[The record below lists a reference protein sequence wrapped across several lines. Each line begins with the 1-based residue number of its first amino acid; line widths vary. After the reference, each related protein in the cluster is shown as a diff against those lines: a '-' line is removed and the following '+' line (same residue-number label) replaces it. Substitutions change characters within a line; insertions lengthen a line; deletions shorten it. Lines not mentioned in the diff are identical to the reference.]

1 MEENAMK
8 HMIRGMAAT
17 LLLMSALPV
26 WAEEGHEHGGQEHA
40 HGKGMQEVAITG
52 ELVDS
57 LCYVGMAAKG
67 AGHKQCAIDC
77 AKAGIPISMLEDG
90 TGKLYTVLPKE
101 DKTGYPASVI
111 NKMGETVTL
120 KGDLYE
126 NGGQRYVTIESVE

>member
-1 MEENAMK
+1 MK
-8 HMIRGMAAT
+8 HVMRGIAAAM
-17 LLLMSALPV
+17 LLLSPV
-26 WAEEGHEHGGQEHA
+26 LAWAQGKHEHDHA
-40 HGKGMQEVAITG
+40 HGMGVQAITIKG

-57 LCYVGMAAKG
+57 LCYVAMAAKG

-111 NKMGETVTL
+111 ARMGETVTL
-120 KGDLYE
+120 TGDLYE
-126 NGGQRYVTIESVE
+126 QGGNRYVTVESVE

>member
-1 MEENAMK
+1 MK
-8 HMIRGMAAT
+8 HVIRGMVAT
-17 LLLMSALPV
+17 MLFMSPVSV
-26 WAEEGHEHGGQEHA
+26 WAAEEHEHDHA
-40 HGKGMQEVAITG
+40 HGKGVQEVAIKG

-57 LCYVGMAAKG
+57 LCYVAMASKG
-67 AGHKQCAIDC
+67 TGHKQCAIDC
-77 AKAGIPISMLEDG
+77 AKAGIPISILEDG

-126 NGGQRYVTIESVE
+126 NGGQRYVTVESVE

>member
-1 MEENAMK
+1 MK
-8 HMIRGMAAT
+8 HVVGGIVVAM
-17 LLLMSALPV
+17 LLMSPVSV
-26 WAEEGHEHGGQEHA
+26 WAQGEHEHDHA
-40 HGKGMQEVAITG
+40 HEMGVQEITIKG

-57 LCYVGMAAKG
+57 LCYIAMAAKG

-77 AKAGIPISMLEDG
+77 AKAGIPISILENG
-90 TGKLYTVLPKE
+90 TGKLYTVLPKK

-126 NGGQRYVTIESVE
+126 QGGNRYVTVESVD

>member
-1 MEENAMK
+1 MK
-8 HMIRGMAAT
+8 HMIRGIVAT
-17 LLLMSALPV
+17 LLLMGPVSV
-26 WAEEGHEHGGQEHA
+26 WAQGEHEHDHA
-40 HGKGMQEVAITG
+40 HGKGVQAIIIKG

-57 LCYVGMAAKG
+57 LCYVAMAAKG
-67 AGHKQCAIDC
+67 PGHKQCAIDC

-126 NGGQRYVTIESVE
+126 NGGQRYVTVESVE

>member
-1 MEENAMK
+1 MK
-8 HMIRGMAAT
+8 RMIRGMVVT
-17 LLLMSALPV
+17 MLLMSPAAV
-26 WAEEGHEHGGQEHA
+26 WAQGEHEHG
-40 HGKGMQEVAITG
+40 KGAQEVTIKG

-57 LCYVGMAAKG
+57 LCYVAMAAKG
-67 AGHKQCAIDC
+67 PGHKQCAMDC

-111 NKMGETVTL
+111 KKMGETVTL

-126 NGGQRYVTIESVE
+126 NGGNRYVTVESVE

>member
-1 MEENAMK
+1 MK
-8 HMIRGMAAT
+8 NMIRGMVAT
-17 LLLMSALPV
+17 LLLMSPVSV
-26 WAEEGHEHGGQEHA
+26 WAQGEHGHDHA
-40 HGKGMQEVAITG
+40 HEMGVQEITIQG

-57 LCYVGMAAKG
+57 LCYVAMASKG
-67 AGHKQCAIDC
+67 PGHKQCAIDC

-111 NKMGETVTL
+111 NRMGETVTL

-126 NGGQRYVTIESVE
+126 NGGNRYVTVESVE

>member
-1 MEENAMK
+1 MKGRVRGIVAM
-8 HMIRGMAAT
+8 A
-17 LLLMSALPV
+17 LLVSVGPV
-26 WAEEGHEHGGQEHA
+26 WGQGEHEHDHA
-40 HGKGMQEVAITG
+40 HGKGVQEIAIKG

-67 AGHKQCAIDC
+67 PGHKQCAMDC

-101 DKTGYPASVI
+101 DKTGYPESVI
-111 NKMGETVTL
+111 KRMGETVTL

-126 NGGQRYVTIESVE
+126 NGGQRYVTVESVE

>member
-1 MEENAMK
+1 MK
-8 HMIRGMAAT
+8 GIVRGMVAMV
-17 LLLMSALPV
+17 LLVSAGPV
-26 WAEEGHEHGGQEHA
+26 WADEEHEHDHA
-40 HGKGMQEVAITG
+40 HDMGVQEITIKG

-57 LCYVGMAAKG
+57 LCYVAMAAKG

-77 AKAGIPISMLEDG
+77 AKAGIPISVLEDG

-101 DKTGYPASVI
+101 DKTGYPESVI

-126 NGGQRYVTIESVE
+126 QGGQRYVTVESVE

>member
-1 MEENAMK
+1 MK
-8 HMIRGMAAT
+8 HMIQGVVTT
-17 LLLMSALPV
+17 LLLMSPVSV
-26 WAEEGHEHGGQEHA
+26 WAQEEHEHEHDHA
-40 HGKGMQEVAITG
+40 HGKGVQEIAIKG

-67 AGHKQCAIDC
+67 AGHKQCAMDC
-77 AKAGIPISMLEDG
+77 AKAGIPISILEDG

-111 NKMGETVTL
+111 SKMGETVTL

-126 NGGQRYVTIESVE
+126 NGGQRYVTVESVE